1 MSHAYQRRTPTP
13 EPTASTGG
21 PEWDLA
27 YDLAGDNSLALEA
40 ITELRVTDEFEA
52 ADLLGTY
59 AGVPDTIQDPHTATE
74 PVLAEEPAAQQQ
86 EAPAAQQQDAPAAQ
100 PGTPTHAPS
109 GVHGTIYRDHERR
122 AGNTRLTLTSMQRN
136 ELELFRI
143 NWEKNQQ
150 RYVYVASQTG
160 VPAALIAAIH
170 YRESSMRFD
179 TYLHQGDRL
188 GRPAVNHPSNIP
200 VFHVWEDAAIHALNL
215 KKGVRTA
222 MGMDETT
229 TDFAAMATY
238 AEVYNGLGYHNRGLE
253 SPYVYGGTDQYTGGR
268 YVRDGVFDPNS
279 FDQRMGV
286 MALVQG
292 LGDAAVTTGPSTN
305 ITPEAAWATVLSGG
319 DVLRVGTS
327 GPAVRALQERLVRN
341 GARIAVDGEFGAG
354 TRSAVIAFQKQG
366 GLGADGLV
374 GRETAARL
382 DGVTTG
388 PAPAPTAPTTNP
400 EWARVLGGGML
411 VRRGDHGPHVT
422 LLQEL
427 LTQAGFTTQVD
438 GDFGRGTE
446 RQVRAFQAARR
457 LEVDGIVGRR
467 TATAL
472 QG

>member
-1 MSHAYQRRTPTP
+1 MSHSYQRRAPAP
-13 EPTASTGG
+13 EPTESTGG

-40 ITELRVTDEFEA
+40 ITELRITDELEA
-52 ADLLGTY
+52 ADLLGMY

-74 PVLAEEPAAQQQ
+74 PAVAAEQAAPQQ
-86 EAPAAQQQDAPAAQ
+86 EAPAEQ

-109 GVHGTIYRDHERR
+109 GTHGTIYRDHERR
-122 AGNTRLTLTSMQRN
+122 AGDTRLTLTAMQRN

-150 RYVYVASQTG
+150 RYVYVAGQTG

-292 LGDAAVTTGPSTN
+292 LGDAAVTTGPSTS

-341 GARIAVDGEFGAG
+341 GARISVDGEFGPG
-354 TRSAVIAFQKQG
+354 TRSAVIAFQTQS

-388 PAPAPTAPTTNP
+388 PAPAPAAPTNP

-411 VRRGDHGPHVT
+411 VRRGDRGAHVQ

-427 LTQAGFTTQVD
+427 LGKAGFATTVD

-457 LEVDGIVGRR
+457 LEVDGVVGRR